1 MDSPCPA
8 CDNWDPSH
16 WIWSI
21 RRTQIT
27 AELVTNRPPNQLAL
41 VMHKRAPSFFS
52 PDPMCRSPYLSPT
65 HFLSIGQLKTNKHPT
80 RSQEPWGFQVAHRV
94 PQVNPQ
100 KKKRKENR
108 PTNRGVFRWLRFLKS
123 TSPKQPSE
131 QRLRGE
137 LGLGSIRRFASSR
150 RWQGQALRSLAEQLL
165 GVQEARCAVGRHR
178 APPGRGDGKSQRSEL
193 LS

>member
-1 MDSPCPA
+1 MRNCNRPTWMDSPCPA

-21 RRTQIT
+21 CRTQIT

-94 PQVNPQ
+94 PQVN
-100 KKKRKENR
+100 
-108 PTNRGVFRWLRFLKS
+108 FL
-123 TSPKQPSE
+123 PKQPGNAGGSE

-150 RWQGQALRSLAEQLL
+150 R
-165 GVQEARCAVGRHR
+165 
-178 APPGRGDGKSQRSEL
+178 
-193 LS
+193 